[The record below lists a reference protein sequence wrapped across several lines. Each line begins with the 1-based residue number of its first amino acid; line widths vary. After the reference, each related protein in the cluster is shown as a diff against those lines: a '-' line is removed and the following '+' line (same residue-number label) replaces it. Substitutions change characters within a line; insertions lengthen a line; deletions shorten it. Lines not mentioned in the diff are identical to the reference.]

1 MNTIIETALKNIQD
15 ENLFMTDYI
24 NLVESE
30 KESLAERLNR
40 MEAETAAFKA
50 ETAAKFSETAA
61 NLVEHTNRISFL
73 ENQNHYQQVVIDDQ
87 DKRIS
92 FLEICIKNLT
102 KEITRVTGL
111 WDNSSKKLRDLSNR
125 NNADRNTKIA
135 ETINA
140 KVFNYYEH

>member
-1 MNTIIETALKNIQD
+1 MNTIIETALKNIHD

-40 MEAETAAFKA
+40 MESETAAFKA
-50 ETAAKFSETAA
+50 ETAAKFAE
-61 NLVEHTNRISFL
+61 ISSRVGFL
-73 ENQNHYQQVVIDDQ
+73 ENQNHYQQIVIDDQ

-92 FLEICIKNLT
+92 FLEVCVKNLT
-102 KEITRVTGL
+102 KEITHITGL
-111 WDNSSKKLRDLSNR
+111 WDNASKKLRDLSKR

-140 KVFNYYEH
+140 KVFNYYEY

>member
-92 FLEICIKNLT
+92 FLEVCIKNLT